1 MLGNTTRLRLLV
13 LLAAAACCN
22 LFAPSAAACDKNK
35 LASLMKGAQHS
46 QVVRNTA
53 PAIPSNV
60 LAATGLSK
68 PASMVGLWSV
78 TDFVDGQ
85 PFAAYFDTWNS
96 DGNEFFID
104 NGNPADDNVCQGT
117 WVQTSINSYKLKHVS
132 FTFDDSGNQNGT
144 AIFHDVVTISAD
156 GNSYTGTEDVYIYDL
171 GGNLIAQYIG
181 DQLQATRIKVDF

>member
-13 LLAAAACCN
+13 LLAAVACCN
-22 LFAPSAAACDKNK
+22 LFVQSAAACDKNK
-35 LASLMKGAQHS
+35 LATLMKGTSHNQPA
-46 QVVRNTA
+46 RNTA
-53 PAIPSNV
+53 PATPPKV
-60 LAATGLSK
+60 LAATGSSK
-68 PASMVGLWSV
+68 PAGMVGLWSV
-78 TDFVDGQ
+78 TDYVDGQ

-144 AIFHDVVTISAD
+144 AIFHDVITISTD

-171 GGNLIAQYIG
+171 GGNLVAQYIG